1 MGCMGCR
8 GGRFTL
14 TLLGESSIL
23 QRRTYGSPQRAY
35 GPGPIPSWDL
45 CVTAYHACGA
55 IQITLTSAPAHTS
68 RASARAAPAPPTVV
82 MQRPRH
88 GRGDGFLCRGTGGGE
103 AGAGASARFLAEPR
117 NDMERRVPCVGV
129 REAPPIPLLRPFD
142 SAYAS
147 ADLRQGERN
156 TPPLGMER
164 P

>member
-55 IQITLTSAPAHTS
+55 IQITQ
-68 RASARAAPAPPTVV
+68 PPPPLILREPQHERPQPLQQWLCKGLV
-82 MQRPRH
+82 M
-88 GRGDGFLCRGTGGGE
+88 GE
-103 AGAGASARFLAEPR
+103 GMNSCAGAREWRKAGGGASARFLAEPR
-117 NDMERRVPCVGV
+117 NDTERVCRG
-129 REAPPIPLLRPFD
+129 
-142 SAYAS
+142 
-147 ADLRQGERN
+147 
-156 TPPLGMER
+156 TGMG
-164 P
+164 

>member
-55 IQITLTSAPAHTS
+55 IQITQ
-68 RASARAAPAPPTVV
+68 PP
-82 MQRPRH
+82 
-88 GRGDGFLCRGTGGGE
+88 
-103 AGAGASARFLAEPR
+103 
-117 NDMERRVPCVGV
+117 
-129 REAPPIPLLRPFD
+129 
-142 SAYAS
+142 
-147 ADLRQGERN
+147 
-156 TPPLGMER
+156 PPLILREPQHER
-164 P
+164 PKPLQQYLCKGLAKG